1 MPWPDFD
8 SPSPYLNLLLYP
20 EPLRYQRR
28 NPLDERTFQY
38 LDGCIRSDSEPYAVP
53 EFKRHN
59 DRPLVYLT
67 FGSMGVAD
75 VDLLK
80 RMIAALGRL
89 PYRVLA
95 NVGHLIG
102 EYGEIPENVQLSAW
116 LRQTAVIPQCD
127 VVIQHG
133 GNNTLN
139 ETLYFGKRPIVLPF
153 AWDGHDNAVR
163 VADTRHGV
171 RLPRYE
177 WTEPQLAGAL
187 EQVLMDETINLN
199 LARTSR
205 HMQAQN
211 GRSRGARLIDQLL
224 RAA

>member
-1 MPWPDFD
+1 
-8 SPSPYLNLLLYP
+8 
-20 EPLRYQRR
+20 
-28 NPLDERTFQY
+28 
-38 LDGCIRSDSEPYAVP
+38 
-53 EFKRHN
+53 
-59 DRPLVYLT
+59 
-67 FGSMGVAD
+67 MGVAD